1 MKEFLAEKFAFDI
14 ISAPFTSTEYNL
26 IENFKWWF
34 YVIVSK
40 LGQCCECFHPNDS
53 GLCGRTGIEQ
63 EGGRKRT
70 HQKKI
75 RSIEIE
81 AAAVFSLYVGEDF
94 ANRNVE
100 ISMRII
106 WKRYRESK
114 VRQKDFDWWL
124 WKTAADSGRVCGVFS
139 FLRVFFC
146 SCVC

>member
-1 MKEFLAEKFAFDI
+1 MWSYRNWANAVNAFTQMTVDCVGERESNKKEG
-14 ISAPFTSTEYNL
+14 
-26 IENFKWWF
+26 ENAHTK
-34 YVIVSK
+34 
-40 LGQCCECFHPNDS
+40 
-53 GLCGRTGIEQ
+53 
-63 EGGRKRT
+63 
-70 HQKKI
+70 KKI

-139 FLRVFFC
+139 FLRVFFG